1 MSPNSPPPAD
11 DPQRQKARRRV
22 AVVVVLSA
30 LVVLAVGLAL
40 IISLRPGGSSSTATQ
55 VASPE
60 STTAGSSASPAPS
73 PLSTMPDPLA
83 TMPDPGPV
91 PVPPPEPGP
100 AAPGTSTAPPTATA
114 LPGFLLGQDVTS
126 IPGAGNR
133 IALTFDGGANAA
145 GLQAILSTLEQKQ
158 VRATF
163 FLTGTWAAANPDGV
177 ARIAAAGHRLG
188 NHSMTHPAFTQ
199 LTNPMIDDE
208 IARAESAIV
217 TAGGAPRPFF
227 RFPFGDRDTR
237 TINEVNNLGYV
248 AVRWSVDSLGWKGT
262 SGGMSRDAVAQRVL
276 AALQPG
282 GIVLMHIGSNP
293 DDGSTLDA
301 DALPGLIEGIRA
313 AGYGFVTLDAL
324 LAG

>member
-1 MSPNSPPPAD
+1 M
-11 DPQRQKARRRV
+11 
-22 AVVVVLSA
+22 
-30 LVVLAVGLAL
+30 
-40 IISLRPGGSSSTATQ
+40 
-55 VASPE
+55 
-60 STTAGSSASPAPS
+60 
-73 PLSTMPDPLA
+73 
-83 TMPDPGPV
+83 
-91 PVPPPEPGP
+91 
-100 AAPGTSTAPPTATA
+100 
-114 LPGFLLGQDVTS
+114 TS

-158 VRATF
+158 VGATF

-177 ARIAAAGHRLG
+177 ARIVAAGHRLG

-199 LTNPMIDDE
+199 LTDPMIADE
-208 IARAESAIV
+208 IVRAESAIV
-217 TAGGAPRPFF
+217 AAGGAPRPFF

-237 TINEVNNLGYV
+237 TINDVNNLGYV

-262 SGGMSRDAVAQRVL
+262 SGGMTRDAVTQRVL
-276 AALQPG
+276 DALQPG

-301 DALPGLIEGIRA
+301 DALPGLIEGIRS